1 MQKIKYRSIRG
12 YKYILAEMYQVQ
24 TDIRPKTAVTEPAEG
39 KIFIRLDEN
48 GILTVYEGYAWD
60 GPSGP
65 TFDTKNFMRGSLI
78 HDALYQLIRQDRISD
93 SYRKYADMNLYTC
106 CIDDGMSEFRA
117 SYVYQAVRM
126 FGNSSAE
133 HLGRP
138 ETESVILEAP

>member
-1 MQKIKYRSIRG
+1 MPKIKYRSVKG
-12 YKYILAEMYQVQ
+12 YKYILAETHQTQ
-24 TDIRPKTAVTEPAEG
+24 TDIRPKTAVIEPKEG
-39 KIFIRLDEN
+39 KTFIRLDEN

-78 HDALYQLIRQDRISD
+78 HDAIYQLIRQDRISEN
-93 SYRKYADMNLYTC
+93 YRKYADMHLYTC
-106 CIDDGMSEFRA
+106 CIEDGMSEFRA

-133 HLGRP
+133 HTGKP
-138 ETESVILEAP
+138 ETAVLEAP